1 MAKKEKEIKEK
12 SNPLLTFIPYLILI
26 ISLFYI
32 YARYLG
38 VRGIVVRDYSVTNSK
53 IPESFDGFSIVQF
66 SDMKLGSTFNI
77 ENLDSL
83 VEKINK
89 RKPDVVVF
97 TGDIIAKGTKINNKQ
112 KEEIISKLSKIDPL
126 IGKYSVKGDED
137 YRSDY
142 YNSIMVNSGF
152 KDLTNNYELIYYKGL
167 TPIVIYGIGS
177 LNKKDIDLPKAFSY
191 PNKDVDTNYMATYRI
206 LLSHEPDSIDKV
218 KNYNI
223 SLMLSGHSLNSSIN
237 IPFFKD
243 RYNIKG
249 ATKYFDEK
257 YTVDKTKLYI
267 SSGLGSNSYK
277 LRFNSKPSISIFRLY
292 TK

>member
-1 MAKKEKEIKEK
+1 MAKRKKEQEEHRQ
-12 SNPLLTFIPYLILI
+12 PLRIFPYLILI
-26 ISLFYI
+26 IALFYI
-32 YARYLG
+32 YSRYLG
-38 VRGIVVRDYSVTNSK
+38 TSGIIVKDYNITNSK
-53 IPESFDGFSIVQF
+53 IPYSFDGFSIIQF
-66 SDMKLGSTFNI
+66 SDLKLGSTFTI
-77 ENLDSL
+77 DDLDNL

-97 TGDIIAKGTKINNKQ
+97 TGDIVAKGTKISAKD
-112 KEEIISKLSKIDPL
+112 KERIISKLSGIDPL

-142 YNSIMVNSGF
+142 YESIMANSGF

-177 LNKKDIDLPKAFSY
+177 LNKKDIKLENAFSY

-206 LLSHEPDSIDKV
+206 LLSHEPDSIEKV
-218 KNYNI
+218 GNYNI
-223 SLMLSGHSLNSSIN
+223 ALMLSGHSLNSSIN
-237 IPFFKD
+237 IPVLKD

-257 YTVDKTKLYI
+257 YTVNKTKLYI
-267 SSGLGSNSYK
+267 SSGIGSNTYK
-277 LRFNSKPSISIFRLY
+277 LRFNSKPSISLFRLY